1 MILQIVINKENNMSI
16 SIASSAVL
24 IDLNISV
31 WTARKLDKNV
41 SKEIDVNKNTT
52 IKAGN
57 YNKHILAGSDQ
68 LDAITKLANEIRDWH
83 GRQTLPWSDAGTR
96 LLPMTNFFDY
106 KQQLGVYEAEFK
118 SRINTFIQ
126 QYPNIIQ
133 GMAFKLGKLFDRAE
147 YPDADKIASKFNL
160 RYTIMP
166 VPETNDFRVDIAD
179 DIRDE
184 MQKEYQKAYE
194 GRVEAAM
201 SDAWSRLH
209 TTLEHMIDRLSGDEK
224 KIFRNSL
231 VDNALEL
238 TNLLTRLNVTKD
250 PRLEKARQELEQS
263 LVGVTADELRDSLGA
278 RQEILSR
285 VNQIMETI

>member
-1 MILQIVINKENNMSI
+1 MSI

-41 SKEIDVNKNTT
+41 SKEIDINKNTT

-57 YNKHILAGSDQ
+57 YNKHILAGADQ
-68 LDAITKLANEIRDWH
+68 LEAITKLAGEIRDWH
-83 GRQTLPWSDAGTR
+83 GRQTLPWSDTGTR

-106 KQQLGVYEAEFK
+106 KHQLGVYEAEFK
-118 SRINTFIQ
+118 SRINTFIHE
-126 QYPNIIQ
+126 YPNIVQ
-133 GMAFKLGKLFDRAE
+133 SMAYKLGALFNREE
-147 YPDADKIASKFNL
+147 YPDTNSIATKFNM

-166 VPETNDFRVDIAD
+166 VPETKDFRVDIAD
-179 DIRDE
+179 DIRNE
-184 MQKEYQKAYE
+184 MQQEYQKAYE

-238 TNLLTRLNVTKD
+238 TNLLTRLNVTND
-250 PRLEKARQELEQS
+250 PKLENARRALEQS
-263 LVGVTADELRDSLGA
+263 LVGVTADELRDSKGA
-278 RQEILSR
+278 RQEILAK
-285 VNQIMETI
+285 VNEIMGNI

>member
-1 MILQIVINKENNMSI
+1 MSI

-68 LDAITKLANEIRDWH
+68 LEKITKLAGEIREWH
-83 GRQTLPWSDAGTR
+83 GRQTLPWSDTGTR
-96 LLPMTNFFDY
+96 LLPMSNFFDY
-106 KQQLGVYEAEFK
+106 KQQLGVYEAEFQ
-118 SRINTFIQ
+118 SRINTFIYE
-126 QYPNIIQ
+126 YPNIIL
-133 GMAFKLGKLFDRAE
+133 GMAFKLGKLFDRSE
-147 YPDADKIASKFNL
+147 YPETDKIASKFNL

-166 VPETNDFRVDIAD
+166 VPETKDFRVDIAD
-179 DIRDE
+179 DIRNE
-184 MQKEYQKAYE
+184 MQQEYQKAYE

-209 TTLEHMIDRLSGDEK
+209 TTLEHMVDRLSGDDK

-238 TNLLTRLNVTKD
+238 TNLLTKLNVTKD
-250 PRLEKARQELEQS
+250 PKLEQARQSLEKS
-263 LVGVTADELRDSLGA
+263 LVGVSADDLRDSQGT
-278 RQEILSR
+278 RSVVLSK
-285 VNQIMETI
+285 VNAIMEMI

>member
-1 MILQIVINKENNMSI
+1 MSI

-41 SKEIDVNKNTT
+41 SKEIDINKNTT

-83 GRQTLPWSDAGTR
+83 GRQTLPWSDTGTR

-106 KQQLGVYEAEFK
+106 KHQLGVYEAEFK

-133 GMAFKLGKLFDRAE
+133 GMAFKLGKLFDRNE
-147 YPDADKIASKFNL
+147 YPETDKIASKFNM

-209 TTLEHMIDRLSGDEK
+209 TTLEHMIDRLSGEEK
-224 KIFRNSL
+224 KIFRDSL

-238 TNLLTRLNVTKD
+238 TSLLTKLNVTKD
-250 PRLEKARQELEQS
+250 PKLESARRSLEQS
-263 LVGVTADELRDSLGA
+263 LVGVTADDLRVSQGA
-278 RQEILSR
+278 RQEILNK
-285 VNQIMETI
+285 VNQIMENI

>member
-1 MILQIVINKENNMSI
+1 MSI
-16 SIASSAVL
+16 SISSSAVL

-41 SKEIDVNKNTT
+41 SKEIDINKNTT

-57 YNKHILAGSDQ
+57 YNKHILAGADQ
-68 LDAITKLANEIRDWH
+68 LEAITKLAGEIRDWH
-83 GRQTLPWSDAGTR
+83 GRQTLPWSDTGTR

-106 KQQLGVYEAEFK
+106 KHQLGVYEAEFK
-118 SRINTFIQ
+118 SRINTFIHE
-126 QYPNIIQ
+126 YPNIVQ
-133 GMAFKLGKLFDRAE
+133 SMAYKLGALFNREE
-147 YPDADKIASKFNL
+147 YPDTNSIATKFNM

-179 DIRDE
+179 DIRNE
-184 MQKEYQKAYE
+184 MQQEYQKAYE

-238 TNLLTRLNVTKD
+238 TNLLTRLNVTND
-250 PRLEKARQELEQS
+250 PKLEKARQALEQS
-263 LVGVTADELRDSLGA
+263 LVGVTADELRDSKGA
-278 RQEILSR
+278 RQEILAK
-285 VNQIMETI
+285 VNEIMGNI

>member
-1 MILQIVINKENNMSI
+1 MSI

-41 SKEIDVNKNTT
+41 SKEIDINKNTT

-68 LDAITKLANEIRDWH
+68 LEAITKLANEIRDWH
-83 GRQTLPWSDAGTR
+83 GRQTLPWSDTGTR
-96 LLPMTNFFDY
+96 LLPMNNFFDY

-126 QYPNIIQ
+126 QYPNIIH
-133 GMAFKLGKLFDRAE
+133 GMVYKLGNLFDRSE
-147 YPDADKIASKFNL
+147 YPDADKIANKFSL

-209 TTLEHMIDRLSGDEK
+209 TTLEHMVDRLSGDDK

-250 PRLEKARQELEQS
+250 PKLEQARRSLEQS
-263 LVGVTADELRDSLGA
+263 LVGVTADELRVSPGA
-278 RQEILSR
+278 RQEILNK
-285 VNQIMETI
+285 VNQIMENI

>member
-1 MILQIVINKENNMSI
+1 MSNI

-24 IDLNISV
+24 IDLNISI

-83 GRQTLPWSDAGTR
+83 GRQTLPWSDTGTR

-133 GMAFKLGKLFDRAE
+133 SMVYKLGNLFDRSE
-147 YPDADKIASKFNL
+147 YPDADKIESKFNL

-166 VPETNDFRVDIAD
+166 VPETKDFRVDIAD
-179 DIRDE
+179 DIREE

-194 GRVEAAM
+194 GRVETAM

-209 TTLEHMIDRLSGDEK
+209 NTLEHMVDRLSGDDK

-250 PRLEKARQELEQS
+250 PKLEQARQALEQS
-263 LVGVTADELRDSLGA
+263 LVGVTADDLRESQGA

-285 VNQIMETI
+285 VNEIMESI

>member
-1 MILQIVINKENNMSI
+1 MSNI

-41 SKEIDVNKNTT
+41 SKEIDINKNTT

-57 YNKHILAGSDQ
+57 YNKHILAGSNQ
-68 LDAITKLANEIRDWH
+68 LETITKLAGEIRDWH
-83 GRQTLPWSDAGTR
+83 GRQTLPWSDTGTR

-106 KQQLGVYEAEFK
+106 KHQLGIYEAEFQ

-126 QYPNIIQ
+126 EYPNIIL
-133 GMAFKLGKLFDRAE
+133 GMAFKLGKLFDRSE
-147 YPDADKIASKFNL
+147 YPEADKISSKFNL

-166 VPETNDFRVDIAD
+166 VPETNDFRVNIAD
-179 DIRDE
+179 DIREE
-184 MQKEYQKAYE
+184 MQQEYQKAYE
-194 GRVEAAM
+194 SRVEVAM

-209 TTLEHMIDRLSGDEK
+209 TTLEHMVDRLSGEDK

-238 TNLLTRLNVTKD
+238 TNLLTKLNVTKD
-250 PRLEKARQELEQS
+250 PKLEQARQALEKS
-263 LVGVTADELRDSLGA
+263 LVGVSADDLRESQGT
-278 RQEILSR
+278 RSMVLSK
-285 VNQIMETI
+285 VNAIMETI

>member
-1 MILQIVINKENNMSI
+1 MSI

-41 SKEIDVNKNTT
+41 SKEIDINKNTT

-68 LDAITKLANEIRDWH
+68 LEKITKLAGEIREWH
-83 GRQTLPWSDAGTR
+83 GRQTLPWSDTGTR
-96 LLPMTNFFDY
+96 LLPMSNFFDY
-106 KQQLGVYEAEFK
+106 KQQLGVYEAEFQ
-118 SRINTFIQ
+118 SRINTFIYE
-126 QYPNIIQ
+126 YPNIIL
-133 GMAFKLGKLFDRAE
+133 GMAFKLGKLFDRSE
-147 YPDADKIASKFNL
+147 YPETDKIAHKFNL
-160 RYTIMP
+160 KYTIMP
-166 VPETNDFRVDIAD
+166 VPETKDFRVDIAE
-179 DIRDE
+179 DIRNE
-184 MQKEYQKAYE
+184 MQQEYQKAYE

-209 TTLEHMIDRLSGDEK
+209 TTLEHMVDRLSGDDK

-238 TNLLTRLNVTKD
+238 TNLLTKLNVTKD
-250 PRLEKARQELEQS
+250 PKLEQARQALEKS
-263 LVGVTADELRDSLGA
+263 LVGVSADDLRDSQGA
-278 RQEILSR
+278 RSVVLSK
-285 VNQIMETI
+285 VNAIMEMM

>member
-1 MILQIVINKENNMSI
+1 MSI

-68 LDAITKLANEIRDWH
+68 LEKITKLAGEIREWH
-83 GRQTLPWSDAGTR
+83 GRQTLPWSDTGTR
-96 LLPMTNFFDY
+96 LLPMSNFFDY
-106 KQQLGVYEAEFK
+106 KQQLGVYEAEFQ
-118 SRINTFIQ
+118 SRINTFIYE
-126 QYPNIIQ
+126 YPNIIL
-133 GMAFKLGKLFDRAE
+133 GMAFKLGKLFDRSE
-147 YPDADKIASKFNL
+147 YPETDKIAHKFNL
-160 RYTIMP
+160 KYTIMP
-166 VPETNDFRVDIAD
+166 VPETKDFRVDIAD
-179 DIRDE
+179 DIRNE
-184 MQKEYQKAYE
+184 MQQEYQKAYE

-209 TTLEHMIDRLSGDEK
+209 TTLEHMVDRLSGDDK

-238 TNLLTRLNVTKD
+238 TNLLTKLNVTKD
-250 PRLEKARQELEQS
+250 PKLEQARQALEKS
-263 LVGVTADELRDSLGA
+263 LVGVSADDLRDSQGA
-278 RQEILSR
+278 RSVVLSK
-285 VNQIMETI
+285 VNAIMEMM

>member
-1 MILQIVINKENNMSI
+1 MSN

-41 SKEIDVNKNTT
+41 SKEIDINKNTT

-68 LDAITKLANEIRDWH
+68 LDKITKLSGEIREWH
-83 GRQTLPWSDAGTR
+83 GRQTLPWSDTGTR
-96 LLPMTNFFDY
+96 LLPMSNFFDY
-106 KQQLGVYEAEFK
+106 KHQLGVYEAEFK
-118 SRINTFIQ
+118 IRVDTFIQ
-126 QYPNIIQ
+126 EYPNIIQ
-133 GMAFKLGKLFDRAE
+133 SMAFKLGQLFDRGE
-147 YPDADKIASKFNL
+147 YPDAYKIASKFNMK
-160 RYTIMP
+160 YTIMP

-179 DIRDE
+179 DIRNE
-184 MQKEYQKAYE
+184 MKQEYQKAYE
-194 GRVEAAM
+194 GRVESAM

-209 TTLEHMIDRLSGDEK
+209 TTLEHMIDRLSGNDK
-224 KIFRNSL
+224 KIFRDSL

-238 TNLLTRLNVTKD
+238 TNLLTRLNVTND
-250 PRLEKARQELEQS
+250 PKLEQARQALEQT
-263 LVGVTADELRDSLGA
+263 LVGVTANELRDSLGA
-278 RQEILSR
+278 RQEILAR

>member
-1 MILQIVINKENNMSI
+1 MGI

-31 WTARKLDKNV
+31 WTARKLDKQV
-41 SKEIDVNKNTT
+41 SKEIDINKNTT

-68 LDAITKLANEIRDWH
+68 LEAITKLSGEIRDWH
-83 GRQTLPWSDAGTR
+83 GRQTLPWSDTGTR
-96 LLPMTNFFDY
+96 LLPMSNFFDY
-106 KQQLGVYEAEFK
+106 KQRLSEYETEFK
-118 SRINTFIQ
+118 ERVNKFITE
-126 QYPNIIQ
+126 YPNIITV
-133 GMAFKLGKLFDRAE
+133 MAFKLGKLFDRGE
-147 YPDADKIASKFNL
+147 YPEAHKIASKFDL

-166 VPETNDFRVDIAD
+166 VPEVNDFRIDIG
-179 DIRDE
+179 E
-184 MQKEYQKAYE
+184 QMKEQLQKEYQQAYE

-209 TTLEHMIDRLSGDEK
+209 TTLEHMIDRLSGDDK

-238 TNLLTRLNVTKD
+238 TNLLTRLNVTND
-250 PRLEKARQELEQS
+250 PKLEEARKALERT
-263 LVGVTADELRDSLGA
+263 LVGVSADDLRQSKGA
-278 RQEILSR
+278 RDEILAR
-285 VNQIMETI
+285 VNQIMENI

>member
-1 MILQIVINKENNMSI
+1 MSNI

-24 IDLNISV
+24 IDLNISI

-41 SKEIDVNKNTT
+41 SKEIDINKNTT

-83 GRQTLPWSDAGTR
+83 GRQTLPWSDTGTR
-96 LLPMTNFFDY
+96 LLPMTNFFEY

-133 GMAFKLGKLFDRAE
+133 SMVYKLGNLFDRSE
-147 YPDADKIASKFNL
+147 YPDADKIESKFNL

-166 VPETNDFRVDIAD
+166 VPETKDFRVDIAE
-179 DIRDE
+179 DIREE

-194 GRVEAAM
+194 GRVETAM

-209 TTLEHMIDRLSGDEK
+209 NTLEHMVDRLSGDDK

-238 TNLLTRLNVTKD
+238 TNLLTRLNITKD
-250 PRLEKARQELEQS
+250 PKLEQARQALEQS
-263 LVGVTADELRDSLGA
+263 LVGVTADDLRESQGA

-285 VNQIMETI
+285 VNEIMESI

>member
-1 MILQIVINKENNMSI
+1 MSI

-24 IDLNISV
+24 IDLNISI

-41 SKEIDVNKNTT
+41 SKEIDINKNTT

-83 GRQTLPWSDAGTR
+83 GRQTLPWSDTGTR

-126 QYPNIIQ
+126 QYPNIILS
-133 GMAFKLGKLFDRAE
+133 MAFKLGKLFDRNE

-166 VPETNDFRVDIAD
+166 VPETKDFRVDIAD
-179 DIRDE
+179 DIREE

-194 GRVEAAM
+194 GRVETAM

-209 TTLEHMIDRLSGDEK
+209 NTLEHMVDRLSGDDK

-250 PRLEKARQELEQS
+250 PKLEHARQALEQS
-263 LVGVTADELRDSLGA
+263 LVGVTADDLRESQGA

-285 VNQIMETI
+285 VNEIMESI